1 MPRHDELIAI
11 GRIIKAKGLRG
22 ELKVES
28 LSDTEHRFEFL
39 ESVFIEKKNG
49 LIVTKTVETA
59 KSNGNNVI
67 VKLKDIDD
75 RTAAEAYHGAYIYVD
90 RRNIAPLTQDSYYIF
105 ELEGMDVIDTAG
117 NKIGKVLRVDKYPAN
132 DVIIIGME
140 KEDIMI
146 PAVKHCIL
154 SVDNQKNQMTVDI
167 PDGLPVYPKGIL

>member
-39 ESVFIEKKNG
+39 ESVFIEQKNG

>member
-39 ESVFIEKKNG
+39 ESVFIEQKNG
-49 LIVTKTVETA
+49 LIVTKTVETT